1 MSIVNF
7 TRFRNRV
14 LYPLSAVFFVLALY
28 IAWFKSVYFYGQ
40 PVTLVV
46 VLILIGAGF
55 AVANFKPRS

>member
-1 MSIVNF
+1 MSIVNY

-40 PVTLVV
+40 PVTLFV

>member
-1 MSIVNF
+1 MSIVNY

-14 LYPLSAVFFVLALY
+14 LYPLSTVFFVLALY

-40 PVTLVV
+40 PVTLFV